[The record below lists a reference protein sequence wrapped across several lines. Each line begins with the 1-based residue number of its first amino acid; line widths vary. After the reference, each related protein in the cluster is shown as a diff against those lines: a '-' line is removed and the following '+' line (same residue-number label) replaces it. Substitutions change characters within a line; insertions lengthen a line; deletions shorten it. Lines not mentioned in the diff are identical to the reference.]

1 MRSGIRVWHAE
12 LMPGDKVDKVEQL
25 LREKDE
31 DSTLI
36 FTGDGINDAPVLM
49 RADVG
54 IAMGAMG
61 QDAAIEAADIVLIDD
76 DPGKIAVAYAIARKT
91 VRIVQQ
97 NIVFALAVKI
107 IVMVLGALGFA
118 NMWAAVFADVG
129 VAFLAI
135 INATRALKP

>member
-1 MRSGIRVWHAE
+1 MISYVPKNTEIA
-12 LMPGDKVDKVEQL
+12 DTK
-25 LREKDE
+25 
-31 DSTLI
+31 
-36 FTGDGINDAPVLM
+36 APP
-49 RADVG
+49 A
-54 IAMGAMG
+54 
-61 QDAAIEAADIVLIDD
+61 IVLIDD

>member
-1 MRSGIRVWHAE
+1 M
-12 LMPGDKVDKVEQL
+12 
-25 LREKDE
+25 
-31 DSTLI
+31 I

>member
-1 MRSGIRVWHAE
+1 
-12 LMPGDKVDKVEQL
+12 MPGDKVDKVEQL
-25 LREKDE
+25 LREKNE

>member
-1 MRSGIRVWHAE
+1 
-12 LMPGDKVDKVEQL
+12 MPGDKVDKVEQL

-118 NMWAAVFADVG
+118 NCGRGIRRCRCCLPRDHQR
-129 VAFLAI
+129 
-135 INATRALKP
+135 NPRAEAMM

>member
-1 MRSGIRVWHAE
+1 
-12 LMPGDKVDKVEQL
+12 MPGDKVDKVEQL
-25 LREKDE
+25 LREKDA